1 MRQLREQVEGLGME
15 NQRLKQGFEKL
26 KKKFKS
32 YKHEKEMHEVE
43 DERDRIREKL
53 IIAEKSIE
61 ESAKKQKMTNIIPS
75 VNQ

>member
-1 MRQLREQVEGLGME
+1 M
-15 NQRLKQGFEKL
+15 

-53 IIAEKSIE
+53 IVAEKSIE
-61 ESAKKQKMTNIIPS
+61 ESAKK
-75 VNQ
+75 

>member
-1 MRQLREQVEGLGME
+1 
-15 NQRLKQGFEKL
+15 
-26 KKKFKS
+26 
-32 YKHEKEMHEVE
+32 MHEVE